1 MVKVKGHE
9 INAIITNAAFN
20 RKALQFKNNIITI
33 LKHVG
38 VNEYDVEI
46 PLESVAIKKA
56 KASATW
62 YFQGHH
68 MHYSYNLQKKFVDN
82 LYIVYKVIEIET
94 KMVLSGEKTI
104 DEFILEFKEDSDIA
118 DKRKEAR
125 EFFGLGHDVD
135 DMEAINKKY
144 KDMARELHPDMP
156 TGDTEKFKQLNN
168 AHKILKRELS

>member
-20 RKALQFKNNIITI
+20 RKALQFKNNIITL
-33 LKHVG
+33 LKHIG

-62 YFQGHH
+62 YFLGHH

-94 KMVLSGEKTI
+94 KQVLLKEKTI
-104 DEFILEFKEDSDIA
+104 EDFIQEFKEDSDIV

-125 EFFGLGHDVD
+125 EFLGFEHDVD
-135 DMEAINKKY
+135 DMDAINKKY
-144 KDMARELHPDMP
+144 KDLARALHPDTP
-156 TGDTEKFKQLNN
+156 TGNTEKFKELNN
-168 AHKILKRELS
+168 AHKILKRELN